1 MTVGEA
7 LATTTARLAA
17 AGVPTPDVDARWLLT
32 SVVGGRGGGRG
43 AKVRLDSRRR
53 LDSQANARLTE
64 YVTRRVQREPLQL
77 ILGSVGFR
85 HLDLLVR
92 PDVFIPR
99 PETEVLAG
107 MAITALPA
115 DGIVVEPCTGTGAI
129 ACAVASEASPRLVV
143 ATDTSAP
150 AVQLARDNA
159 ARAGV
164 AVDVRRGDLLD
175 PVPADLRGQVDV
187 LVANP
192 PYLAAGEL
200 RGLEPEVV
208 DWDPHD
214 ALVAGPTGHEV
225 ADRLIEQASEWLA
238 DGGWLLL
245 EVDPARAAASI
256 ARMTAKGLTH
266 ASAHNDLTGAAR
278 IVAARKRA

>member
-7 LATTTARLAA
+7 LAATTARLAA
-17 AGVPTPDVDARWLLT
+17 AGVPTPNVDARWLLG
-32 SVVGGRGGGRG
+32 SVMD
-43 AKVRLDSRRR
+43 RLDARVSLTSRRR
-53 LDSQANARLTE
+53 LDDEALARLTE
-64 YVTRRVQREPLQL
+64 SVARRIRREPLQL

-107 MAITALPA
+107 LAIAALPLA
-115 DGIVVEPCTGTGAI
+115 GGVVVEPCTGTGAV
-129 ACAVASEASPRLVV
+129 ACAVASEASPRTVV
-143 ATDTSAP
+143 ATDTSAA
-150 AVQLARDNA
+150 AVRLARDNA

-164 AVDVRRGDLLD
+164 DVDVRRGDLLD
-175 PVPADLRGQVDV
+175 PVPAGLRGTVDV
-187 LVANP
+187 LVGNP

-200 RGLEPEVV
+200 DGLEPEVV
-208 DWDPHD
+208 DWDPYD

-225 ADRLIEQASEWLA
+225 SDRLIRQAPRWLA

-245 EVDPARAAASI
+245 EVDPFRADVTVQRMRAA
-256 ARMTAKGLTH
+256 GL
-266 ASAHNDLTGAAR
+266 ADAGVHNDLTGTGR
-278 IVAARKRA
+278 IVAARSGG

>member
-43 AKVRLDSRRR
+43 AKMSLDSRRR
-53 LDSQANARLTE
+53 LDSEANARLTE
-64 YVTRRVQREPLQL
+64 YVTRRVRREPLQL

-115 DGIVVEPCTGTGAI
+115 VGIVVEPCTGTGAI

-143 ATDTSAP
+143 ATDTSAS

-175 PVPADLRGQVDV
+175 PVPANLRGQVDV
-187 LVANP
+187 IVANP
-192 PYLAAGEL
+192 PYLAAREL

-225 ADRLIEQASEWLA
+225 ADRLIAQAPDWLA

-245 EVDPARAAASI
+245 EVDPARAAATI
-256 ARMTAKGLTH
+256 ARMTATGLAH

>member
-32 SVVGGRGGGRG
+32 SVVGGRG
-43 AKVRLDSRRR
+43 AKMGLDSRRR
-53 LDSQANARLTE
+53 LDSEANARLTE
-64 YVTRRVQREPLQL
+64 YVTRRVRREPLQL

-92 PDVFIPR
+92 PEVFVPR

-107 MAITALPA
+107 MAIAALPA
-115 DGIVVEPCTGTGAI
+115 GGGGVVVEPCTGTGAV

-175 PVPADLRGQVDV
+175 PVPADLRGRVDV
-187 LVANP
+187 IVANP

-225 ADRLIEQASEWLA
+225 ADRLIEQAPDWLA

-245 EVDPARAAASI
+245 EVDPARAAATI
-256 ARMTAKGLTH
+256 ARMTATGLAH
-266 ASAHNDLTGAAR
+266 ASAHNDLIGAAR

>member
-7 LATTTARLAA
+7 LAATMARLAA
-17 AGVPTPDVDARWLLT
+17 AGVPTPNVDARWLLG
-32 SVVGGRGGGRG
+32 SVMD
-43 AKVRLDSRRR
+43 RLDARVSLTSRRR
-53 LDSQANARLTE
+53 LDDEALARLTE
-64 YVTRRVQREPLQL
+64 SVARRIRREPLQL

-107 MAITALPA
+107 LAIAALPLA
-115 DGIVVEPCTGTGAI
+115 GGVVVEPCTGTGAV
-129 ACAVASEASPRLVV
+129 ACAVASEASPRTVV
-143 ATDTSAP
+143 ATDTSAA
-150 AVQLARDNA
+150 AVRLARDNA

-164 AVDVRRGDLLD
+164 DVDVRRGDLLD
-175 PVPADLRGQVDV
+175 PVPAGLRGTVDV
-187 LVANP
+187 LVGNP

-200 RGLEPEVV
+200 DGLEPEVV

-225 ADRLIEQASEWLA
+225 SDRLIRQAPRWLA

-245 EVDPARAAASI
+245 EVDPFRADVTVQRMRAA
-256 ARMTAKGLTH
+256 GL
-266 ASAHNDLTGAAR
+266 ADAGVHNDLTGTGR
-278 IVAARKRA
+278 IVAARSGG

>member
-7 LATTTARLAA
+7 LAATTARLAA
-17 AGVPTPDVDARWLLT
+17 AGVPTPNVDARWLLG
-32 SVVGGRGGGRG
+32 SVMD
-43 AKVRLDSRRR
+43 RLDARVSLTSRRR
-53 LDSQANARLTE
+53 LDDEALARLAE
-64 YVTRRVQREPLQL
+64 SVARRIRREPLQL

-107 MAITALPA
+107 LAIAALPLA
-115 DGIVVEPCTGTGAI
+115 GGVVVEPCTGTGAV
-129 ACAVASEASPRLVV
+129 ACAVASEASPRTVV
-143 ATDTSAP
+143 ATDTSAA
-150 AVQLARDNA
+150 AVRLARDNA

-164 AVDVRRGDLLD
+164 DVDVRRGDLLD
-175 PVPADLRGQVDV
+175 PVPAGLRGTVDV
-187 LVANP
+187 LVGNP

-200 RGLEPEVV
+200 DGLEPEVV
-208 DWDPHD
+208 DWDPYD

-225 ADRLIEQASEWLA
+225 SDRLIRQAPRWLA

-245 EVDPARAAASI
+245 EVDPFRADVTVQRMRAA
-256 ARMTAKGLTH
+256 GL
-266 ASAHNDLTGAAR
+266 ADAGVHNDLTGTGR
-278 IVAARKRA
+278 IVAARSGG

>member
-1 MTVGEA
+1 VTVGEA

-32 SVVGGRGGGRG
+32 SVVGGRG
-43 AKVRLDSRRR
+43 AKMGLDSRRR
-53 LDSQANARLTE
+53 LDSEANARLTE
-64 YVTRRVQREPLQL
+64 YVTRRVRREPLQL

-92 PDVFIPR
+92 PEVFVPR

-107 MAITALPA
+107 MAIAALPA
-115 DGIVVEPCTGTGAI
+115 GGGGVVVEPCTGTGAI

-175 PVPADLRGQVDV
+175 PVPADLRGRVDV
-187 LVANP
+187 IVANP

-225 ADRLIEQASEWLA
+225 ADRLIEQAPDWLA

-245 EVDPARAAASI
+245 EVDPARAAATI
-256 ARMTAKGLTH
+256 ARMTATGLAH
-266 ASAHNDLTGAAR
+266 ASAHNDLIGAAR

>member
-43 AKVRLDSRRR
+43 AKMSLDSRRR
-53 LDSQANARLTE
+53 LDSEANARLTE
-64 YVTRRVQREPLQL
+64 YVTRRVGREPLQL

-115 DGIVVEPCTGTGAI
+115 GGIVVEPCTGTGAI

-192 PYLAAGEL
+192 PYLATGEL
-200 RGLEPEVV
+200 CGLEPEVV

-225 ADRLIEQASEWLA
+225 ADRLIEQAPEWLA

-245 EVDPARAAASI
+245 EVDPARAAATI
-256 ARMTAKGLTH
+256 ARMTATGLTQ

-278 IVAARKRA
+278 IVAARKPA